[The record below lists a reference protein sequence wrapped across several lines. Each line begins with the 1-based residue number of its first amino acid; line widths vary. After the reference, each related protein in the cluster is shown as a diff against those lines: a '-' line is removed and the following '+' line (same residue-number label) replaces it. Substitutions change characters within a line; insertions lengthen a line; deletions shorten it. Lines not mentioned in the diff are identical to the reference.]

1 MARRMTIEL
10 EAVSGT
16 VERFYAFV
24 GGTKRIVAD
33 GTERASWSGEVP
45 DDGVCVKV
53 RVFGIGAAKYRFGID
68 LPGTADDQ
76 RLELTL
82 DRGYGE
88 LELSL

>member
-10 EAVSGT
+10 ETVSGT
-16 VERFYAFV
+16 VERFYVFV
-24 GGTKRIVAD
+24 DGIKRIVAD
-33 GTERASWSGEVP
+33 GTERASWSGDVP
-45 DDGVCVKV
+45 DDSVCLRI
-53 RVFGIGAAKYRFGID
+53 RVFGVGAAKYRFGID

-76 RLELTL
+76 RIELLL

>member
-1 MARRMTIEL
+1 MARRMRIEL
-10 EAVSGT
+10 ETVSGT

-24 GGTKRIVAD
+24 GGVKRIVAD
-33 GTERASWSGEVP
+33 GTEKASWTGDVP
-45 DDGVCVKV
+45 DEVCVRV

-76 RLELTL
+76 SIELQL

>member
-1 MARRMTIEL
+1 MAREMTIEL
-10 EAVSGT
+10 RAVSGT

-24 GGTKRIVAD
+24 DGVKRIVAD
-33 GTERASWSGEVP
+33 GTTIASWHGDVGDST
-45 DDGVCVKV
+45 CLRV
-53 RVFGIGAAKYRFGID
+53 RVFGIGAAKYRLGID

-76 RLELTL
+76 ELELQL